1 MENLNKKETINLLDL
16 LSESDSEASDL
27 ILTPRKKRVKRRHR
41 PDGVKVKQGHVCN
54 CARSQLRIISL
65 WLAAILITFWLVA
78 LSWFA
83 AILYGEIGKMN
94 ISIKSVI
101 AGSEGVPD
109 ALQKCHSLSRDL
121 QNNQTIIFSHLSD
134 LKLQMN
140 NFTAQ
145 LSGMQHGLR
154 QVQETLQDSP
164 ELASVPKGLN
174 ELSNTVARF
183 GSQIQDLG
191 VTIATLKRTNAKL
204 QDAQT
209 TMRQNITDLKHSLDD
224 ISERF
229 QSPQAL
235 ATNGTEIKTEELNA
249 TIARL
254 TSDLNRVNETLSTKL
269 QLSDDDRKSLAELQN
284 LTQSM
289 STKVTSLEG
298 ECAKA
303 TEQAVISE
311 LVNKLKDQLAEIRAM
326 DLEVNGKLKQLEQS
340 YNALRNSSAPLTSTG
355 IKNKQ
360 QGVKS
365 KEEGT
370 SSRGQTSPES
380 TTATGRGVLGSNEE
394 SRNMSSTTKP
404 NH

>member
-1 MENLNKKETINLLDL
+1 MPRELLTDSSDERSEYWTVSTRSARKTRGRRRQACPGL
-16 LSESDSEASDL
+16 LRACNAFLVCTSVLATATL
-27 ILTPRKKRVKRRHR
+27 IWLFIDVRQQLT
-41 PDGVKVKQGHVCN
+41 
-54 CARSQLRIISL
+54 ALRTEL
-65 WLAAILITFWLVA
+65 DQ
-78 LSWFA
+78 
-83 AILYGEIGKMN
+83 
-94 ISIKSVI
+94 VI